1 MRIIWKPNLPREE
14 QDYFMKRSI
23 TKTTPL
29 PFVLLLALFCCTQ
42 LITNAQGVNEIK
54 GQVNDES
61 GQPITY
67 ASVVARNQ
75 STGAVTTTQTDS
87 LGIFSYHNLP
97 AGGPYSFI
105 VSHVG
110 FQTQTLSGYDIKAD
124 AVISL
129 LIKLKAVENGLNEVI
144 VTGRAGALNRTKLQ
158 TSYSVTSIGY
168 NALSLQSPTSVTE
181 TLKSVPGFWVEATG
195 GEASGNVRARGVPV
209 DGFGSIQLLEDGIP
223 VQHDPAL
230 GYLNGDQAF
239 RFDETIQSIEV
250 VRGGPSAVFYSNAP
264 AGAVNYIPRAVGDK
278 TAGIFKLTMG
288 SDNTNRADFWIG
300 SPIGDGWKIAAGGFY
315 RTGTGVRNPGYTGN
329 HGGQVRAS
337 IGKSWE
343 KSSFNID
350 YKQLND
356 DVVFYTDLPMTY
368 NSHGK
373 IVAVPG
379 FDGNYGAI
387 AGAETQRMNMVQG
400 DSTLY
405 RFDNTLGT
413 SVNRSQVTVKFQTD
427 LGNDWILKDALRY
440 NNTQTQRNGLFA
452 LNLLTADSFYR
463 AQSGLLAQVPGATQ
477 LGFQYVTTGTMYNNE
492 TQNGNGLVIQGGL
505 RGITMPM
512 TEVTNDLHLSHVFY
526 TGAAKHDFN
535 FGYYYAH
542 FSQNFSRYSS
552 KVYLDVQNNS
562 RLLNIVALDGTG
574 TLVHTYSDN
583 GVSQYGYEWADAN
596 GEQTTNA
603 VYVSDEWQVTHALR
617 IDGGIRYEYAQTDGV
632 VEQSKT
638 VNLGTYATSAITT
651 GNGIWQGYNHHF
663 GYTTWTLGADYQLS
677 GEMGLFGRYTSAARI
692 PGFGTYYTN
701 VNSTAVTQTMQ
712 LGEVGFKYATRT
724 VSFFG
729 TGFYTRYNNV
739 GFTNTVSTLNGFTQV
754 NAFANTNTYGLELE
768 GSIYPVEWFDVSA
781 IATLQ
786 HGEYQG
792 LVAEAASGGALTQK
806 YNYNGNQ
813 TIRVPAASVRVVPGF
828 NLFHSHLRLQSAIE
842 YEGKRYTDVANS
854 QVLPAYTKVDLNAQ
868 INLTN
873 EISIFGIVD
882 NVTNSLGLTEGNPR
896 QGEIQSAA
904 AGQYIFLARPLLGR
918 SLKVSLRYKF

>member
-1 MRIIWKPNLPREE
+1 MI
-14 QDYFMKRSI
+14 
-23 TKTTPL
+23 
-29 PFVLLLALFCCTQ
+29 A
-42 LITNAQGVNEIK
+42 NAQNFNEIK

-61 GQPITY
+61 GQPVTY
-67 ASVVARNQ
+67 ASVVARNH
-75 STGAVTTTQTDS
+75 SSGTTTTTQTDS
-87 LGIFSYHNLP
+87 LGIFTYHNLP
-97 AGGPYSFI
+97 AGGPYSFV

-110 FQTQTLSGYDIKAD
+110 FQTQTISGYDIKAD
-124 AVISL
+124 ANISL

-158 TSYSVTSIGY
+158 TSYSVTNIGY
-168 NALSLQSPTSVTE
+168 NALSLQGPTSVTE

-209 DGFGSIQLLEDGIP
+209 DGFGSIQLLEDGVP

-250 VRGGPSAVFYSNAP
+250 VRGGPSSVFYSNAP

-278 TAGIFKLTMG
+278 TEGIFKLTMG
-288 SDNTNRADFWIG
+288 DNSLNREDFWIG
-300 SPIGDGWKIAAGGFY
+300 APIGDGWKFAAGGFY

-329 HGGQVRAS
+329 HGGQIRVS
-337 IGKSWE
+337 LGKSWE
-343 KSSFNID
+343 KSSLSVDF
-350 YKQLND
+350 KQLND

-368 NSHGK
+368 NSKGD
-373 IVAVPG
+373 IVGVHG

-387 AGAETQRMNMVQG
+387 AGAETQRINMIQG
-400 DSTLY
+400 DSSLY
-405 RFDNTLGT
+405 HFDNTVGT
-413 SVNRSQVTVKFQTD
+413 SVNRSQVTIKFQTELAD
-427 LGNDWILKDALRY
+427 NWILKNSLRY

-452 LNLLTADSFYR
+452 LNVLTADSFYK
-463 AQSGLLAQVPGATQ
+463 AQSGLLSQAPGATQ
-477 LGFQYVTTGTMYNNE
+477 LGFQYVTTGSAYNSAN
-492 TQNGNGLVIQGGL
+492 QNGNGLVIQGGL

-512 TEVTNDLHLSHVFY
+512 TEITNDLHLSHVFY
-526 TGAAKHDFN
+526 TGSSKHDFN
-535 FGYYYAH
+535 LGYYYAH

-562 RLLNIVALDGTG
+562 RLLNIVGLDGNG
-574 TLVHTYSDN
+574 NVVHTFSNN

-603 VYVSDEWQVTHALR
+603 LYVSDEWQVTPAFR
-617 IDGGIRYEYAQTDGV
+617 IDGGVRWEYSQTDGV
-632 VEQSKT
+632 VQQAKA
-638 VNLGTYATSAITT
+638 VNLGTYATSQIAT

-663 GYTTWTLGADYQLS
+663 DYTTWTLGADYQLS
-677 GEMGLFGRYTSAARI
+677 GNMGLFGRYTSAARI

-712 LGEVGFKYATRT
+712 LGEVGFKYARRLF
-724 VSFFG
+724 SLYG

-754 NAFANTNTYGLELE
+754 NAFANTNTYGLEFE
-768 GSIYPVEWFDVSA
+768 GSIFPIEWFDVSA
-781 IATLQ
+781 TATYQ

-792 LVAEAASGGALTQK
+792 LVAETASGGTLTQK

-828 NLFHSHLRLQSAIE
+828 NFFRNRIRIQSPIE

-854 QVLPAYTKVDLNAQ
+854 QVLPSYTKVDLDAQ
-868 INLTN
+868 INVTREVSL
-873 EISIFGIVD
+873 FGVID
-882 NVTNSLGLTEGNPR
+882 NLTNSLGLTEGNPR

-918 SLKVSLRYKF
+918 SFKVSLRYKF